1 MIATTDAKSAILRQ
15 QGVLNPNAERVS
27 DSLFHRHAFFDP
39 RDLVQVRHEMLRRVR
54 LEGHTVTAASAAF
67 GCSRFAFY
75 EAKEAYQRGGLPAL
89 IRRRPGPRHRHKLSA
104 PILVFLREQRGRD
117 PAPTEEALARLV
129 RDRFGVSVHPRS
141 IERALDHP
149 QKKGRHC
156 CQPWRT
162 LTNCGQLDTRTFASG
177 R

>member
-1 MIATTDAKSAILRQ
+1 MITTTDAKCAVLRQ
-15 QGVLNPNAERVS
+15 HGVLNPHPDRVI
-27 DSLFHRHAFFDP
+27 DSLFHQAEFFDT
-39 RDLVQVRHEMLRRVR
+39 RDLVQVKYEMLRRVR

-89 IRRRPGPRHRHKLSA
+89 IRRRPGPQHRYKLSGPVLA
-104 PILVFLREQRGRD
+104 FLRERRGRD
-117 PAPTEEALARLV
+117 PSLTGESLARLV
-129 RDRFGVSVHPRS
+129 REVFGVSVHPRS

-162 LTNCGQLDTRTFASG
+162 LTNCGRLDTRIFASG